1 MSLKQIERSG
11 THLAITLVVGIIIG
25 LASASIFGILLTSL
39 EGLLISL
46 LFSVGL
52 GIWAGRI
59 RAHRV
64 SIPTGNIIIHGI
76 FYFGIQE
83 IIFESLEKITIQ

>member
-1 MSLKQIERSG
+1 MSLQQIERPVEQ
-11 THLAITLVVGIIIG
+11 LAITFVVGIGIG
-25 LASASIFGILLTSL
+25 LVSVSIFGIILTPL
-39 EGLLISL
+39 GGLLISL

-64 SIPTGNIIIHGI
+64 AIPTGNIIVHGI

-83 IIFESLEKITIQ
+83 IIFESLEKITI

>member
-1 MSLKQIERSG
+1 MSLEEIERPVE
-11 THLAITLVVGIIIG
+11 HLAITLVVGIVIG
-25 LASASIFGILLTSL
+25 LVSASIFGIILTPL
-39 EGLLISL
+39 AGLIISL
-46 LFSVGL
+46 VFSIVF

-64 SIPTGNIIIHGI
+64 AIPTGNIIVHAV

-83 IIFESLEKITIQ
+83 IIFESLEKISM